1 MTLPE
6 QIARCAKPLV
16 APNKKVYST
25 LSLADRDALAAT
37 AGVLKREVELT
48 ALEAGTVPQR
58 YLRNMGSLG
67 VEGQKKLLQ
76 SRVFLVGV
84 GGLGG
89 TIAQL
94 LARMGVGTLMVAD
107 GDCFSEDNL
116 NRQAFCLEMNVGVSK
131 VQVARAQLA
140 QINAATVVETF
151 EGFLQEGGF
160 ASLVKGSSV
169 AIDALDNLPSRF
181 QLEKACKEGGVP
193 LVHGAVAGFSGQVTV
208 IFPED
213 MGFKAIYGEP
223 QTTPEKGIEV
233 ELGNLAGIVSTVAS
247 LQVQEAVKV
256 ITGIGR
262 PLRNRLLFLDT
273 MNGSA
278 EIISLK

>member
-25 LSLADRDALAAT
+25 LSLADRDALAAA

-151 EGFLQEGGF
+151 EGFLQEGEF

-193 LVHGAVAGFSGQVTV
+193 LVHGAVAGFK
-208 IFPED
+208 P
-213 MGFKAIYGEP
+213 
-223 QTTPEKGIEV
+223 
-233 ELGNLAGIVSTVAS
+233 
-247 LQVQEAVKV
+247 
-256 ITGIGR
+256 
-262 PLRNRLLFLDT
+262 
-273 MNGSA
+273 
-278 EIISLK
+278 